1 MILEL
6 ATNPAAWTAFL
17 TLTALELVLGIDN
30 IVFISILAD
39 RLPDSERNRAR
50 LIGLFLAM
58 FMRIALLFVLA
69 WLIGLTATWFT
80 IAGEDLSGRDLIL
93 ITGGLFLIYKSTTE
107 VHHLLEG
114 VDNSGAAKVSSTFA
128 GVITQIIL
136 IDVVFSVDSIITAIG
151 LVDEIAIMVAAIIVS
166 VILMMLFANPIGRFV
181 SAHPT
186 VKMLALVFLFTIGV
200 VLVADGFD
208 VHLPRGYIYSAMAFA
223 VFVEL
228 LNLQV
233 RRRAA
238 EPVRLRRHYSRRK

>member
-1 MILEL
+1 MLEL